1 MLPTYLSI
9 LPVVFIVIEKKNHI
23 YSNWVIQLFL
33 NRALEDTNSQ
43 GNRPGVLAAGRRCIK
58 GSALAGR
65 GAENT
70 RLNSTAVL
78 VFLVSFLRV
87 PIFHRLQRTY
97 VRPGGGSTPL
107 PSPRRK
113 TENIA

>member
-9 LPVVFIVIEKKNHI
+9 LPVVFIVIEKNHI

-43 GNRPGVLAAGRRCIK
+43 GNRPGVLAAGRRCMK

-78 VFLVSFLRV
+78 VFLISFLHV